1 MIEKFIIFIFF
12 TIQPDNSTIIHYT
25 IEQELNNKQECM
37 NMARDIFYY
46 STPVFR
52 KSNVLTL
59 DTQCLMIPNNLDKTE
74 KINLK

>member
-25 IEQELNNKQECM
+25 IEQELNNKKECV
-37 NMARDIFYY
+37 NMAKNIFYY
-46 STPVFR
+46 QTPLFR

-59 DTQCLMIPNNLDKTE
+59 DTQCLIISNSLDKTE